1 MVKISKKSWHYR
13 FYILTSKENP
23 PDNLI
28 DYWSLIIWNLIVSVV
43 ISILGFIVLPYL
55 MGAIIFEPIAS
66 NEQAEN
72 IYKSF
77 FLTIF
82 SGYLLIAFI
91 IFLLVAYI
99 RFEDWY
105 SYRRKPKPKPKSPV
119 VSKPKPE
126 WSRIEFVGEE

>member
-55 MGAIIFEPIAS
+55 MGAIIFEPIVS
-66 NEQAEN
+66 NEQAKN

-105 SYRRKPKPKPKSPV
+105 SYRRKPKLKPKFPV
-119 VSKPKPE
+119 VSKPE
-126 WSRIEFVGEE
+126 WSRIEFIDKE